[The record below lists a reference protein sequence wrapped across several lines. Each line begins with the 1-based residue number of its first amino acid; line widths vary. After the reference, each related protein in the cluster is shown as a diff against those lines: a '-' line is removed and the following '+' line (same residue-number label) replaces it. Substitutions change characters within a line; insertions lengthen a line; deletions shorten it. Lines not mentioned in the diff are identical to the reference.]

1 LGLYETRFHSA
12 SSRFQIR
19 EGVNNEEILH
29 LENIPN
35 RKEKDMSTGHHPL
48 AAFILAVLLT
58 CSISSCK
65 KKGCPDMAATN
76 YDCKAGEDDGSCQY
90 TNSAFLGSYLM
101 NDTIE
106 GSGPGYFEQQT
117 IELKKDSS
125 SLSLLKVQLNDG
137 TVIRAEIQDA
147 NFTIPPQTVGLLLY
161 HGTGSISGSTLTL
174 DYWQGEL
181 MHVHGKGGR
190 R

>member
-1 LGLYETRFHSA
+1 MR
-12 SSRFQIR
+12 
-19 EGVNNEEILH
+19 
-29 LENIPN
+29 
-35 RKEKDMSTGHHPL
+35 TGHRPL
-48 AAFILAVLLT
+48 AAFILVVLLT

-65 KKGCPDMAATN
+65 KKGCTDMAATN

-101 NDTIE
+101 NDTLE
-106 GSGPGYFEQQT
+106 GSGPAYFEQQT
-117 IELKKDSS
+117 IELKEDSS
-125 SLSLLKVQLNDG
+125 SLSLLNVQLQDG

-161 HGTGSISGSTLTL
+161 HGTGIISGSTLTL

-181 MHVHGKGGR
+181 MHVHGKGER